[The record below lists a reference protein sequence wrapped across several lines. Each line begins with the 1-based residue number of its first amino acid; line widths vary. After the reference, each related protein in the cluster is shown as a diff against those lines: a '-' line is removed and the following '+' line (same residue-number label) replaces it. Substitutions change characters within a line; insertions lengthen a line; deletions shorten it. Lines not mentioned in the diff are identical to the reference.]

1 MNEISLLFK
10 GDNLMD
16 VANSLVNEGVN
27 VFGKKME
34 NFANRKLGLCDKQLA
49 CTTCSVHVLKNY
61 EKLKPPSEEELDILF
76 TLPEYHYK

>member
-1 MNEISLLFK
+1 
-10 GDNLMD
+10 MD

-27 VFGKKME
+27 VFGNKIE
-34 NFANRKLGLCDKQLA
+34 YLFETELGLCDKQLA

-61 EKLKPPSEEELDILF
+61 EKLKPPTEEELDILF